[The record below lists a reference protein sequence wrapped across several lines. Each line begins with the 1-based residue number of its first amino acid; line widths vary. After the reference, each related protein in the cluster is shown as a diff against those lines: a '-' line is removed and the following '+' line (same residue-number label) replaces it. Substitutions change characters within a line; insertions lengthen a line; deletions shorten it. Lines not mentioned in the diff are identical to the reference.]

1 MYRFLT
7 VAVIAA
13 VLTVPAFAAPP
24 ASDNEAL
31 CQRFYNEVM
40 DQGKLA
46 TIDEL
51 VAPNFVEHQPFPGI
65 PTNRDGLTQFVTMM
79 RTAFPDLKCT
89 VNFMMQDG
97 DKVAVYGTMSG
108 TQNGEFMGVPASGKK
123 FSVDCVDIVRIVNKQ
138 AVEHWGV
145 MDSGVMMQQLGIP
158 APVPAP
164 KGK

>member
-51 VAPNFVEHQPFPGI
+51 VAPNFVEHQPLPPG
-65 PTNRDGLTQFVTMM
+65 
-79 RTAFPDLKCT
+79 
-89 VNFMMQDG
+89 
-97 DKVAVYGTMSG
+97 
-108 TQNGEFMGVPASGKK
+108 
-123 FSVDCVDIVRIVNKQ
+123 
-138 AVEHWGV
+138 
-145 MDSGVMMQQLGIP
+145 
-158 APVPAP
+158 AP
-164 KGK
+164 KGKAGAARTSGS